1 MDYSP
6 WGCKEWD
13 MTEWL
18 STHTHVNINVISF
31 IFLVRYLNTPLPLLA
46 AKAYLLTDCPPHPE
60 LFNYSGNL
68 FCPHMLD
75 LLQTKSREKTRK
87 CHGLTN
93 LVALIVAAW
102 VLLRLGCC
110 CLDAWAHFIPS
121 SSRSRVSQLSQIV
134 ALCILTGLFSECS
147 QSTMTRQGLEDLL
160 AHPAW
165 CEAHCLG
172 VQCVWSAQNKLLST
186 LQWGPCCC
194 RLVAKSCPTLW
205 PHGLQHPRL
214 PCPSPSPRVCSNS
227 CPFSQWCHPT
237 ISSSVAP
244 FSSCPQSFPASKSL
258 PTSQLFTSGGQ
269 SIGAS
274 ASVLPMNIQ
283 DWFPLGIDWLDLLA
297 VQGTLKSLLQHHSS
311 KALISQHSAF
321 FMVQPSQPYMTTG
334 KTIALTRQ
342 HLSAK

>member
-227 CPFSQWCHPT
+227 CPLSRWCHPI
-237 ISSSVAP
+237 ISPSATP
-244 FSSCPQSFPASKSL
+244 FSCPQYFPASGSF
-258 PTSQLFTSGGQ
+258 PMSWLFASGGQ
-269 SIGAS
+269 SVRAS
-274 ASVLPMNIQ
+274 ASPSVHLMNIQ
-283 DWFPLGIDWLDLLA
+283 SWFPLEWMGWI
-297 VQGTLKSLLQHHSS
+297 SLQSKGLSRLFSS
-311 KALISQHSAF
+311 TTVWKHQF
-321 FMVQPSQPYMTTG
+321 FGVQPSLWSNPHICTWLPE
-334 KTIALTRQ
+334 KT
-342 HLSAK
+342 

>member
-102 VLLRLGCC
+102 VLLHLGCC

-227 CPFSQWCHPT
+227 CPLSRWCHPI
-237 ISSSVAP
+237 ISPSATP
-244 FSSCPQSFPASKSL
+244 FSCPQYFPASGSF
-258 PTSQLFTSGGQ
+258 PMSWLFASGGQ
-269 SIGAS
+269 SVRAS
-274 ASVLPMNIQ
+274 ASPSVHLMNIQ
-283 DWFPLGIDWLDLLA
+283 GWFPLEWMGWI
-297 VQGTLKSLLQHHSS
+297 SLQSKGLSRLFSS
-311 KALISQHSAF
+311 TTVWKHQF
-321 FMVQPSQPYMTTG
+321 FGVQPSLWSNPHICTWLPE
-334 KTIALTRQ
+334 KT
-342 HLSAK
+342 